1 MARYTDPVC
10 RLCRREGLKLFLKGS
25 RCYSKK
31 CSFERRPT
39 PPGQHGVRRR
49 KVGDYG
55 LQLREKQK
63 VRRVYGVLEKQFRN
77 YFIEATRHTGVTGES
92 LLRSLE
98 LRLDN
103 VVYRL
108 GYAPSRA
115 AARQMVAHGHFAVN
129 GVPTKADDRIVQ
141 LRLIAPKAERELQPT
156 TTSARW
162 VAPDSI
168 HLTLKFIG
176 EVAETRI
183 VDIDESLAGL
193 TWKAFQASVH
203 GVGFWLATGART
215 PRSPTMGLT
224 WQAPVTGPAAGSPY
238 TRTALTYT

>member
-77 YFIEATRHTGVTGES
+77 YFIEATRQTGVTGES
-92 LLRSLE
+92 LLRVLE

-103 VVYRL
+103 VAYRL
-108 GYAPSRA
+108 GFAPSRA
-115 AARQMVAHGHFAVN
+115 AARQIVAHGHFAVN
-129 GVPTKADDRIVQ
+129 GVPTNIPSYRLKVGDRIEVRASHQ
-141 LRLIAPKAERELQPT
+141 ERELFKTVKETLRSHQ
-156 TTSARW
+156 
-162 VAPDSI
+162 APDWLS
-168 HLTLKFIG
+168 LDAGK
-176 EVAETRI
+176 
-183 VDIDESLAGL
+183 LAG
-193 TWKAFQASVH
+193 SV
-203 GVGFWLATGART
+203 LAM
-215 PRSPTMGLT
+215 PRRDQMPLDFNEQLVVEYYS
-224 WQAPVTGPAAGSPY
+224 
-238 TRTALTYT
+238 R